1 MTLDFRPQA
10 LQVLQIEATAVTQL
24 AAYIDESF

>member
-10 LQVLQIEATAVTQL
+10 LQVLQIEAAAVTQL
-24 AAYIDESF
+24 AGLHRREF